1 MKKFAVGVLV
11 FALVAAMAPAAFAE
25 PTFSGYVLQ
34 SIEYRF
40 GDLQDDA
47 TTPDDE
53 SKPYTFGKTTLRVNI
68 SGNVG
73 ENLSYY
79 GRIQGTGNSNP
90 TVTLAYGD
98 IKNFGVEGL
107 SFRIGRQSISWT
119 SLNSFDGL
127 FSETRDA
134 VSASYSADA
143 VGFNAFYSPSA
154 VATAIDPFDGDL
166 FGARVTY
173 GTDVN
178 GFAIDL
184 GGQLLKE
191 LADDGKLGYGVGATV
206 GLSSFGDAYL
216 EWGKNVD
223 ETDFLVIGSNIAV
236 LEDATGISAWVE
248 YDVEGEEFAFELS
261 RKLFDGFTAYFGSD
275 DSAETFYLKGE
286 FQVSF

>member
-25 PTFSGYVLQ
+25 PKVSGYVLQ
-34 SIEYRF
+34 SVTYTI
-40 GDLQDDA
+40 DD
-47 TTPDDE
+47 DDTNP
-53 SKPYTFGKTTLRVNI
+53 PYNFSETTLRVNI
-68 SGNVG
+68 SGDAS
-73 ENLSYY
+73 EQLSYY
-79 GRIQGTGNSNP
+79 GRIQGKAGAGGSDLG
-90 TVTLAYGD
+90 VTLAYGD

-127 FSETRDA
+127 FSATRDA
-134 VSASYSADA
+134 VSASYSTDA
-143 VGFNAFYSPSA
+143 VGFNAFYSPNA
-154 VATAIDPFDGDL
+154 AGTAIDPFSDEL

-206 GLSSFGDAYL
+206 GLGTFGDAYL
-216 EWGKNVD
+216 EWGKTVA